1 MDMSC
6 TLMSAAYFSYVSRYL
21 TGAFFAVAAILLY
34 LAAYRRLRE
43 RLTLHRQ
50 GVDHYFLLGEDKSQP
65 DGILYYPLYFS
76 TSLGKARSSD
86 IQLKGRGILRH
97 HAMIYLY
104 KGAWYIDNSSG
115 KALIKVNG
123 QEIKRRK
130 RLRHED
136 KIDVGR
142 HSLSFFDEAK
152 SAQKSGLS
160 LRKVE
165 ERLSLDQN
173 QPPSLASLLLGLYL
187 PLAILQV
194 AFVLPSDLEAL
205 LPGFLLLSGLFMLL
219 ILSSSLL
226 WPRIFRHFDSMAF
239 TCFAFLMSL
248 GFVMQMRLSLLN
260 RTMPD
265 TPDWNAEKWLDFLS
279 SDMFKQ
285 ALFPLLGLGIMP
297 LIIVVVSRTKLIERL
312 APVCLVLTPVLYL
325 SSILLGSDV
334 TGTGT
339 RLWIRLPLGL
349 TIQPSEFAKITYILV
364 LAWTFKVRLSF
375 KRQLLF
381 LAWAGFNFV
390 LILLLPDLGSLMI
403 LLPVSLVV
411 FLVMTSEYIKTGL
424 ILLGG
429 SAFFFAAYQLFPY
442 VRRRIYGWL
451 TLWTETN
458 AQNDQIIRGLKAMA
472 RGGLVGLG
480 CGQAEPRA
488 IPLASSDMIFT
499 FLVEEQGLLVGLAL
513 VVIFMALW
521 LRGAHAFIVTRDSF
535 SAALILGLASSFFI
549 EAAVVIA
556 GSTGLVPLTGVTLP
570 FIARGGSSMLA
581 KYLMAGL
588 LLGLANRQAE
598 VGS

>member
-1 MDMSC
+1 
-6 TLMSAAYFSYVSRYL
+6 
-21 TGAFFAVAAILLY
+21 
-34 LAAYRRLRE
+34 
-43 RLTLHRQ
+43 
-50 GVDHYFLLGEDKSQP
+50 
-65 DGILYYPLYFS
+65 
-76 TSLGKARSSD
+76 
-86 IQLKGRGILRH
+86 
-97 HAMIYLY
+97 
-104 KGAWYIDNSSG
+104 
-115 KALIKVNG
+115 
-123 QEIKRRK
+123 
-130 RLRHED
+130 
-136 KIDVGR
+136 
-142 HSLSFFDEAK
+142 
-152 SAQKSGLS
+152 
-160 LRKVE
+160 
-165 ERLSLDQN
+165 
-173 QPPSLASLLLGLYL
+173 
-187 PLAILQV
+187 
-194 AFVLPSDLEAL
+194 
-205 LPGFLLLSGLFMLL
+205 
-219 ILSSSLL
+219 
-226 WPRIFRHFDSMAF
+226 MAF
-239 TCFAFLMSL
+239 TCFALLMSL

-265 TPDWNAEKWLDFLS
+265 SPDWNTEKCLEFLS

-285 ALFPLLGLGIMP
+285 ALFPLLCLGIMP
-297 LIIVVVSRTKLIERL
+297 LIIVLVSRTKLLERL
-312 APVCLVLTPVLYL
+312 APLCLVITPLLYL

-349 TIQPSEFAKITYILV
+349 TFQPSEFAKITYILV

-381 LAWAGFNFV
+381 LAWAGFNFF

-403 LLPVSLVV
+403 LLPLSLVV
-411 FLVMTSEYIKTGL
+411 FLVMTSEYLKTGL
-424 ILLGG
+424 ILVGG
-429 SAFFFAAYQLFPY
+429 SAFFFVAYQLFPY

-472 RGGLVGLG
+472 RGGLAGLG

-488 IPLASSDMIFT
+488 IPLASSDMIFP
-499 FLVEEQGLLVGLAL
+499 FLVEEQGLIVGLAI
-513 VVIFMALW
+513 VAIFMALW

-535 SAALILGLASSFFI
+535 SAALILALASSFFI